1 MCSVVLRLPSPVL
14 SSGTE
19 DPERWTPVDA
29 RELKDN
35 FALVAANGIDV
46 AEYFYADLFARSP
59 QLRPMFPAAMARQH
73 EVLLAALSQIV
84 ASVDD
89 PDALVPFLQ
98 DLGRRHHGFGVI
110 ADHYTP
116 VGASL
121 LATLAHFSGAAWN
134 ADLERDW
141 TAAYGVVAQVM
152 TEAAA
157 EPVS

>member
-1 MCSVVLRLPSPVL
+1 MGEVLPM
-14 SSGTE
+14 
-19 DPERWTPVDA
+19 DA

-35 FALVAANGIDV
+35 FALVGANGVDV
-46 AEYFYADLFARSP
+46 AEYFYADLFAREP
-59 QLRPMFPAAMARQH
+59 RLRSMFPAAMAKQH

-84 ASVDD
+84 SSVDD
-89 PDALVPFLQ
+89 PDALVPFLR
-98 DLGRRHHGFGVI
+98 DLGRRHHGFGVA
-110 ADHYTP
+110 ADHYAP

-121 LATLAHFSGAAWN
+121 LATLAHFSGPAWN